1 MKKIFLAV
9 AAGALIFAACNNT
22 PSDPAATEPVPVKIV
37 SLNGTVSEVLAGLN
51 MESNIVGV
59 DVTSVYPENLKT
71 KTQMGSS
78 HSYNIE
84 GIIAT
89 APDYVI
95 CTKERGLSPEQAT
108 QLQQAGVKVWIIN
121 QEYTIDGT
129 KKLINEL
136 ADSFQ
141 KQDAAQQM
149 ISKIDKDLAAVKATD
164 ARPKVV
170 FIYARGAGTLQVA
183 GNGTPM
189 NEMIRLANG
198 EPAATDFNGF
208 KPLTAEAMVAANPD
222 YILLFDTG
230 LKSLEGAEGV
240 LKVPGVANTNAG
252 KNKGIIEMD
261 GLKLSGF
268 GPRVGEAVKELS
280 EKLHP

>member
-1 MKKIFLAV
+1 MKKIILAI
-9 AAGALIFAACNNT
+9 AAGALIFTACNNT
-22 PSDPAATEPVPVKIV
+22 PAGSDAQGQAPLKIV
-37 SLNGTVSEVLAGLN
+37 SLNGTVSEVLSGLD

-59 DVTSVYPENLKT
+59 DVTSVYPENLKS

-78 HSYNIE
+78 HSFNME
-84 GIIAT
+84 GIIAA

-95 CTKERGLSPEQAT
+95 CTQERGLAPEQVT
-108 QLQQAGVKVWIIN
+108 QLQQAGVKVWVLT

-136 ADSFQ
+136 ADSFK
-141 KQDAAQQM
+141 KQDAAKQM
-149 ISKIDKDLAAVKATD
+149 ISKIDADLTAVKSTD
-164 ARPKVV
+164 TKPKVV

-189 NEMIRLANG
+189 NEMIKLANG
-198 EPAATDFNGF
+198 EPTTADFNGF
-208 KPLTAEAMVAANPD
+208 KPLTSEAMVAANPD

-280 EKLHP
+280 EKIHP

>member
-1 MKKIFLAV
+1 MKKIILAV
-9 AAGALIFAACNNT
+9 AASALIVAACNNT
-22 PSDPAATEPVPVKIV
+22 PSDPAATAPVPVKIV
-37 SLNGTVSEVLAGLN
+37 SLNGTVSEVLSGLN

-59 DVTSVYPENLKT
+59 DVTSVYPENLKE

-84 GIIAT
+84 GIIAA

-95 CTKERGLSPEQAT
+95 CTQERGLSPEQVT
-108 QLQQAGVKVWIIN
+108 QLQQAGLKVWVLS
-121 QEYTIDGT
+121 QEYSVAGT

-136 ADSFQ
+136 ADSFK
-141 KQDAAQQM
+141 KQEEAKHM
-149 ISKIDKDLAAVKATD
+149 IAKIDTNLAAAKATD
-164 ARPKVV
+164 TRPKVI

-189 NEMIRLANG
+189 NEMIKLANG